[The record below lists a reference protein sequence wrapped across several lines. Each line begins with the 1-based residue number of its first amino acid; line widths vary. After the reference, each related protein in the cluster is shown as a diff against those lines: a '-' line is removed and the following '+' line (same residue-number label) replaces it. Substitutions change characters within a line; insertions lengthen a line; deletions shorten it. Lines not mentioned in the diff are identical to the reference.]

1 MLEPESLRDHRL
13 PSGRHDLSREQVAE
27 SQRWRLLGAVAE
39 ELAES
44 GHVRTTSTRVAK
56 RAGVSPATFYAHY
69 DNVAACLLAAYEAA
83 GEWVF
88 ENVSRSCDEP
98 QVSWIRRLGDGVG
111 RTLRFLAAEPALA
124 GLLGAEAPAGE
135 PAIAAARDRE
145 VDRLAALLATGRELR
160 PPDAAELP
168 PGTERHLVFAAFA
181 LLADRVAAGEVE
193 RLPELARELT
203 EMLAA
208 PFISPKAA

>member
-1 MLEPESLRDHRL
+1 MLGEKESFRDHRL
-13 PSGRHDLSREQVAE
+13 PPGRHGLSREEVVE

-69 DNVAACLLAAYEAA
+69 ENVGACLLAAYEATSN
-83 GEWVF
+83 WVF
-88 ENVSRSCDEP
+88 ETVSRSCDEP
-98 QVSWIRRLGDGVG
+98 QVPWLRRLGDGVG

-124 GLLGAEAPAGE
+124 NLLGAEAPAGE
-135 PAIAAARDRE
+135 PTIAAARERE
-145 VDRLAALLATGRELR
+145 IERLAGLLGSGRELR
-160 PPDAAELP
+160 QANAAELP

-181 LLADRVAAGEVE
+181 LLAERVSAGQIEQ
-193 RLPELARELT
+193 LPELAPELT
-203 EMLAA
+203 DMLAA
-208 PFISPKAA
+208 PYI